1 MVSINSYLMW
11 DGHVVI
17 CDLLVLML
25 QVNKRLDVAMSNK
38 HNGYAGKEIEVLSAA
53 ETAACQKHDNVTYYK
68 GQ

>member
-1 MVSINSYLMW
+1 MGTLW
-11 DGHVVI
+11 FVI